1 MDPSFMPSRKTF
13 ERAGTANSKTLSLSF
28 ACSSHKTNLVCMYLF
43 KGRYDIARALE
54 KWGGLHEVSRLL
66 ALNVRHPS
74 RQLNSRKDNGNATQ
88 RSDSI
93 DTDLNSTL
101 SSKKNKPYVSQDT
114 EKWLYKLKD
123 LDINWVQ

>member
-1 MDPSFMPSRKTF
+1 MF
-13 ERAGTANSKTLSLSF
+13 
-28 ACSSHKTNLVCMYLF
+28 VYI
-43 KGRYDIARALE
+43 GRYDIARALE

-74 RQLNSRKDNGNATQ
+74 RQLSSRKDNGNATQ

-93 DTDLNSTL
+93 VTDLNSTL